1 MNICILTHCYPTDKN
16 PIGGNFIPEFAHE
29 LMKQGYKVTIL
40 VPKMKDQIPVDF
52 GIPVI
57 AFDWLGGEKLLGK
70 FKLYNPMDLIKLLSL
85 LIRAKQKLVEFDICL
100 ACWAI
105 PSGISAYLSRKPYFV
120 WSLGSDI
127 NMYIHNPV
135 SRFLLK
141 TILKNAKTTFADSIG
156 LGDKVKKLSGKKCH
170 FMPTIRQL
178 PASKIKTDVDQSR
191 FNFAFVGRLE
201 KVKGIDILISSMI
214 GLQTENIM
222 LYVLGDGSLRSSL
235 EKEVKSAHLSDKI
248 IFKGLA
254 DAGTIAGYIRD
265 VDYLIIPSRNESI
278 PMVFWE
284 AMQMGTRVIG
294 TDVGDLGYWIRKLDV
309 GKVIWSNDKIGL
321 MQAMLKCIRH
331 KLPPF
336 GKVKIPTAKDS
347 AKIFLDIL

>member
-16 PIGGNFIPEFAHE
+16 PIGGNFIPGFAHE
-29 LMKQGYKVTIL
+29 LIKQGHKVTIL
-40 VPKMKDQIPVDF
+40 IPKMKDQIPVDF

-85 LIRAKQKLVEFDICL
+85 LIRARQKLIEFDMCL
-100 ACWAI
+100 VCWAI
-105 PSGISAYLSRKPYFV
+105 PSGLSAYLSRKPYFV

-127 NMYIHNPV
+127 NMYIRNPI

-141 TILKNAKTTFADSIG
+141 TILKNAKTTFADGIG
-156 LGDKVKKLSGKKCH
+156 LGNKVKKLSGKECH

-178 PASKIKTDVDQSR
+178 PANKIKTDVDKSK

-201 KVKGIDILISSMI
+201 KVKGIDILIDAI
-214 GLQTENIM
+214 IELDLDAT
-222 LYVLGDGSLRSSL
+222 LYILGDGSLRSSL
-235 EKEVKSAHLSDKI
+235 EKKASDRI
-248 IFKGLA
+248 VFKGLA
-254 DAGTIAGYIRD
+254 DADTVAGYIRD
-265 VDYLIIPSRNESI
+265 VDYLVIPSRSESI

-309 GKVIWSNDKIGL
+309 GIVIPPNDETQL
-321 MQAMLKCIRH
+321 MGAMLKCIRQ
-331 KLPPF
+331 KPSPL
-336 GKVKIPTAKDS
+336 GRVKIPTAKDS
-347 AKIFLDIL
+347 AKTFLNVL